1 MLRQSAIYG
10 ARGANGVI
18 LVTTKKGET
27 GKVNVEYNG
36 YLTISKVDE
45 YRRVRNGAEYLEYL
59 READRNYI
67 YDGEGGYSIDPSCT
81 YPSMTPSWEYDQ
93 KLEYIGSRDISG
105 YVLESVKR
113 AWEGGSYNPSML
125 RTFDWQVL
133 VCAMK
138 LFHRIIISAYEVEVK
153 IPKSLF
159 PVVHGQ

>member
-1 MLRQSAIYG
+1 M
-10 ARGANGVI
+10 
-18 LVTTKKGET
+18 
-27 GKVNVEYNG
+27 
-36 YLTISKVDE
+36 
-45 YRRVRNGAEYLEYL
+45 RNGAEYLEYL

-125 RTFDWQVL
+125 RTFDWQG
-133 VCAMK
+133 AGM
-138 LFHRIIISAYEVEVK
+138 RDEAISQIIISAYEVEVK

-159 PVVHGQ
+159 PVRSWTIMVSLPAPIGNVIPYA